1 MNRILILD
9 DERWVRTSL
18 RRVIELTGLPVQVV
32 HECTDGL
39 SALDWLKREAA
50 DLIFADI
57 KMPIMDGL
65 AFIEQLR
72 HNGGRQ
78 DVVIISG
85 YDDFSYA
92 KTAMRFG
99 AMDYLLKPVEPDEM
113 RECLDKWLRQNAETA
128 AQASLPK
135 LDEQEQS
142 TFERV
147 ARCVREGLPGPLV
160 LKDIAAQ
167 VHLNPSYLSQLFKR
181 HTGKAFSDYMA
192 EARLDEAKRL
202 LSRTSLRISD
212 ISDRLG
218 YADLG
223 YFSSV
228 FKKYTGL
235 PPSEYRKRCSQQ
247 TQEACCKE
255 K

>member
-1 MNRILILD
+1 MHRILILD

-18 RRVIELTGLPVQVV
+18 RRVVELTGLPVQVV
-32 HECTDGL
+32 HECADGL
-39 SALDWLKREAA
+39 SALDWLKRESVE
-50 DLIFADI
+50 LILADI
-57 KMPIMDGL
+57 RMPIMDGL

-72 HNGGRQ
+72 QNGGRQ

-92 KTAMRFG
+92 QTAMRFG
-99 AMDYLLKPVEPDEM
+99 AMDYLLKPVEPDDM
-113 RECLDKWLRQNAETA
+113 RKCLGKWLERNAEA
-128 AQASLPK
+128 AERAGLPQ
-135 LDEQEQS
+135 LDAQEQS

-147 ARCVREGLPGPLV
+147 ARCVREGLPGPLA

-181 HTGKAFSDYMA
+181 HTGKAFSDYVA
-192 EARLDEAKRL
+192 EARLEEAKRL

-218 YADLG
+218 YADLA

-235 PPSEYRKRCSQQ
+235 PPSEYRKRCPQQ
-247 TQEACCKE
+247 TRDICCRE